1 MGALQG
7 KNCESDGRRGD
18 KMTGKERILKALNRE
33 QPDRVP
39 LFELAYNESS
49 IIGIAQ
55 HFTDKLPQLKSVADM
70 TPEELLM
77 IFEALVLFIEE
88 LDIEGVA
95 TRELKQEHPLGEG
108 FFRDKW
114 GITFKRNPFGLAFP
128 MEGPI
133 QSRADLKGYK
143 APKPDADVDLMML
156 GMAKARFGDKRA
168 VVFCTHD
175 CFVLPWQLRGG
186 MDRLLID
193 YIDDPAFAHDLAR
206 LSTDHHMEEALAALD
221 AGADAVVFEDD
232 IAFNANTLMSPA
244 QFDEFIGPYQKE
256 LVDAVHQKGGKALKH
271 TDGNVWPVLDRL
283 IDIGFDGIHPLQPQ
297 AGMDLRKVKEHC
309 GEKICLLGNIDC
321 SELLPNGTEE
331 EVEQAVRKAI
341 EDAAPGGGYIMTSSN
356 TIHPGCKPENYL
368 AMVRA
373 ARQHGKY

>member
-1 MGALQG
+1 
-7 KNCESDGRRGD
+7 
-18 KMTGKERILKALNRE
+18 MTGKGRILKALSLE

-55 HFTDKLPQLKSVADM
+55 HFTDRLPPPKAVADM

-77 IFEALVLFIEE
+77 IFDALVLFINE

-133 QSRADLKGYK
+133 GSASDLKSYK
-143 APKPDADVDLMML
+143 PPKPDADVDLMML
-156 GMAKARFGDKRA
+156 GMAKARFGDERA

-193 YIDDPAFAHDLAR
+193 YIENPALAHDLAR
-206 LSTDHHMEEALAALD
+206 LSIDYHMEEVLAALD

-256 LVDAVHQKGGKALKH
+256 LVDVVHQKGGKAIKH
-271 TDGNVWPVLDRL
+271 TDGNIWPVLDRF

-297 AGMDLRKVKEHC
+297 AGMDLRTVKEHC
-309 GEKICLLGNIDC
+309 GEKVCLLGNIDC

-331 EVEQAVRKAI
+331 EVEQAVKRAI

-356 TIHPGCKPENYL
+356 TIHPGCRPENYL

-373 ARQHGKY
+373 ARQHGTY